1 MIDNEL
7 IDIYKSAK
15 YIIDNNAMPVRLR
28 VGEESVEVDH
38 ILAQFKTESAY
49 FITPENPFS
58 QQLTEEENRLRHER
72 FVTAISELKCQ
83 YLRGYGTNED
93 ETWPKENSYLIFSSD
108 ESAMH
113 TLATNFGQKGILKV
127 EKGKPVK
134 LLVLEE
140 LRYTELPL

>member
-1 MIDNEL
+1 LTNNDL
-7 IDIYKSAK
+7 IESYKCAK
-15 YIIDNNAMPVRLR
+15 YIIDNKGKSVRLR
-28 VGEESVEVDH
+28 VGKSNIDVDR
-38 ILAQFKTESAY
+38 ILAHFETESAY

-72 FVTAISELKCQ
+72 FVTAISELKCP
-83 YLRGYGTNED
+83 YLTGYGTNED
-93 ETWPKENSYLIFSSD
+93 ETWPKENSYLVFSSD

-113 TLATNFGQKGILKV
+113 TLATNFGQNGILKV